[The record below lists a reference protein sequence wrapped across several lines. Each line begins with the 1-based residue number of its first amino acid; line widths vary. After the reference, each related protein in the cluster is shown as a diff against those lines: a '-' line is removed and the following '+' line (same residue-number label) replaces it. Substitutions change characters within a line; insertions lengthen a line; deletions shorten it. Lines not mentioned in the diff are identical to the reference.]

1 MARFLTDA
9 DAQGCLTIGD
19 MLPAIETMLGRYGR
33 GDAVNLPRRRIA
45 APGGYLAVMG
55 GGLLYEGVFGVK
67 TFTHTANGYSFQV
80 SLYDG
85 DSGRLLLYA
94 QANRL
99 GQLRTGATTGVAIKH
114 LAKPAA
120 KTLGIIG
127 AGNQAGDQLRAAA
140 AVRDFAAIYAYSRN
154 PENRRAFA
162 ERMTTELGIPV
173 IPVDA
178 NREAVSGC
186 DVVIGIAPAETP
198 VIRGQWLAEGAT
210 VIGAGPTL
218 LSRREVDDDTIVRA
232 GRRFVDSLEQ
242 APLECGDI
250 AAAVE
255 QGLAQWG
262 QFYELR
268 HAVAGVV
275 SGRASPDEIVYCKL
289 MGTGLADVAAAKLL
303 WERAEA
309 QDLGVV
315 MDW

>member
-9 DAQGCLTIGD
+9 EAQGCLTIGD
-19 MLPAIETMLGRYGR
+19 MLPAIETMLASYGR
-33 GDAVNLPRRRIA
+33 GDAVNLTRRRIA

-99 GQLRTGATTGVAIKH
+99 GQLRTGATTGVAIRH

-162 ERMTTELGIPV
+162 ERMTMELGIPV

-198 VIRGQWLAEGAT
+198 VIRGQWLSEGAT
-210 VIGAGPTL
+210 VIGTGPTL
-218 LSRREVDDDTIVRA
+218 LSRREVDDDVIVRA

-250 AAAVE
+250 AAAIE
-255 QGLAQWG
+255 QGLTQWG

-268 HAVAGVV
+268 HAVAGVAP
-275 SGRASPDEIVYCKL
+275 GRASPDEIVYCKL